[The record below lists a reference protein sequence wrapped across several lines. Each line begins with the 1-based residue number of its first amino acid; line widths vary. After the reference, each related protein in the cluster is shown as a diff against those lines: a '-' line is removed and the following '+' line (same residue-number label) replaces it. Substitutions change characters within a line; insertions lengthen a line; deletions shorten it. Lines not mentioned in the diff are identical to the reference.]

1 MTSQADSVKC
11 TICGSHDVK
20 ELITLSGDVRIM
32 LCDHCQNAFTFPK
45 PVIPDYSTEDFQ
57 AREGDTNKLT
67 LLSDLPTEIQ
77 TSYTVQLS
85 MIEKK
90 LPKGAPVLEIG
101 GGEGIFL
108 DLVKKAGYD
117 VELIEPSYT
126 ASQRAKKRGLDV
138 HNDYFDNRTFD
149 RKYALVCM
157 GHVLEHIDDP
167 LSTIK
172 KIKNVLSPG
181 GFILLTQTNVNGFM
195 PRFQK
200 KHWYAWVPDQHFTH
214 FSLAGLKYLASQSDL
229 VVSDYKYSRLVHGP
243 SIYHKTL
250 KYIPFLQDQIHILLQ
265 MT

>member
-1 MTSQADSVKC
+1 
-11 TICGSHDVK
+11 
-20 ELITLSGDVRIM
+20 
-32 LCDHCQNAFTFPK
+32 
-45 PVIPDYSTEDFQ
+45 
-57 AREGDTNKLT
+57 
-67 LLSDLPTEIQ
+67 
-77 TSYTVQLS
+77 

-90 LPKGAPVLEIG
+90 LAKSSAVLEIG

-108 DLVKKAGYD
+108 DMVKRAGYD

-126 ASQRAKKRGLDV
+126 ASQRARKRGLNV
-138 HNDYFDNRTFD
+138 HNDYFDNRAFD

-167 LSTIK
+167 LNTIK
-172 KIKNVLSPG
+172 KIKDVLSPG

-200 KHWYAWVPDQHFTH
+200 EHWYAWVPDQHFTH
-214 FSLAGLKYLASQSDL
+214 FSLAGLKYLARQSDL